1 MQVTP
6 NKVQPRLHLQDVLV
20 ENIPSVSE
28 PTSNQETVW
37 LDLRSVACCS
47 LLSLMHRVI
56 DNTSYTEWAQIV

>member
-1 MQVTP
+1 MQVTL
-6 NKVQPRLHLQDVLV
+6 NKVQPRLHLRDVLV

-56 DNTSYTEWAQIV
+56 DNTSYTE

>member
-56 DNTSYTEWAQIV
+56 DNTSYTE

>member
-37 LDLRSVACCS
+37 LDRRSVACCS
-47 LLSLMHRVI
+47 LRSLMRRVI
-56 DNTSYTEWAQIV
+56 DNTSYTE

>member
-1 MQVTP
+1 MQVTL
-6 NKVQPRLHLQDVLV
+6 NKVQPRLHLRDVLV

-47 LLSLMHRVI
+47 LRSLMHRVI
-56 DNTSYTEWAQIV
+56 DNTSCTE